1 MGGVYWEPVEIG
13 MAVLGGSFIA
23 LSTSLHLLILGRI
36 TGMSGMFFTIIRL
49 AKKEH
54 LIGKICC
61 VFGIVL
67 IPFLFYYSD
76 TRHFEVDGYSY
87 RVLDDQDEAND
98 DLSLAGWAV
107 GGVLVGFGTKLG
119 NGCTSGH
126 GVCGLPRLS
135 LRSFVAVGSFLTTAV
150 GISTLRFH
158 EPFLHETDTASDRL
172 IEVYD
177 HVAQAGMALL
187 FLIVLGLCLYCLFT
201 KKAPEER
208 YDPIVSFVVGGIF
221 GMGLLVSGM
230 CRRTKIRDFLSLGD
244 GWDPSLMFVLLAAVS
259 INFLTFRLILK
270 HSKAP
275 LLGKECQLPKKKTID
290 WQVIVGP
297 AIFGLGWGISGFCPG
312 PGMVNL
318 FLTTHCGVYI
328 VALAVG
334 QMLAYGLTTYLEH
347 SKKAK
352 PTSPAQAH
360 SLKTPSGEPNIQ
372 DNTNPQ
378 ALAN

>member
-1 MGGVYWEPVEIG
+1 
-13 MAVLGGSFIA
+13 
-23 LSTSLHLLILGRI
+23 
-36 TGMSGMFFTIIRL
+36 
-49 AKKEH
+49 
-54 LIGKICC
+54 
-61 VFGIVL
+61 
-67 IPFLFYYSD
+67 
-76 TRHFEVDGYSY
+76 
-87 RVLDDQDEAND
+87 
-98 DLSLAGWAV
+98 
-107 GGVLVGFGTKLG
+107 
-119 NGCTSGH
+119 
-126 GVCGLPRLS
+126 
-135 LRSFVAVGSFLTTAV
+135 
-150 GISTLRFH
+150 
-158 EPFLHETDTASDRL
+158 
-172 IEVYD
+172 
-177 HVAQAGMALL
+177 
-187 FLIVLGLCLYCLFT
+187 
-201 KKAPEER
+201 
-208 YDPIVSFVVGGIF
+208 
-221 GMGLLVSGM
+221 
-230 CRRTKIRDFLSLGD
+230 
-244 GWDPSLMFVLLAAVS
+244 MFVLLAAIS
-259 INFLTFRLILK
+259 INFLTFQLILK

>member
-1 MGGVYWEPVEIG
+1 MGGVYWEPAEIG
-13 MAVLGGSFIA
+13 MAALGGSFIA
-23 LSTSLHLLILGRI
+23 LATTLHLLLLGRI

-49 AKKEH
+49 CKKEH
-54 LIGKICC
+54 LVAKISA

-67 IPFLFYYSD
+67 IPFLFYFSD
-76 TRHFEVDGYSY
+76 TKHLEIDGFSY
-87 RVLDDQDEAND
+87 RVLDDQTQAND

-107 GGVLVGFGTKLG
+107 GGLLVGIGTKLG

-135 LRSFVAVGSFLTTAV
+135 LRSFVAVGCFMATSV
-150 GISTLRFH
+150 GISTLRFY
-158 EPFLHETDTASDRL
+158 EPFLDEPDNASDTL
-172 IEVYD
+172 EKVY
-177 HVAQAGMALL
+177 HHIAQAGMCLL
-187 FLIVLGLCLYCLFT
+187 FLIVLGLSIYRFIT
-201 KKAPEER
+201 KTAPMEKYE
-208 YDPIVSFVVGGIF
+208 PVISFLVGGVF

-259 INFLTFRLILK
+259 INFLTFQLIIRNPK
-270 HSKAP
+270 MP
-275 LLGKECQLPKKKTID
+275 LLAKECELPKKKTID

-318 FLTTHCGVYI
+318 FLTPQCGVYI

-334 QMLAYGLTTYLEH
+334 QMLSYGLTLFIDH
-347 SKKAK
+347 QKSKQ
-352 PTSPAQAH
+352 TSPADSHKPQSPSADMN
-360 SLKTPSGEPNIQ
+360 LQDKTTPNG
-372 DNTNPQ
+372 
-378 ALAN
+378 LAS